1 MLRERCVEEIPV
13 HKEKLIIFDKHKR
26 KDKIGIF
33 KSTEIKYKYYIHDT
47 IKFRIFFCINE
58 SKIQNG
64 TQSRKI
70 GWKIR

>member
-33 KSTEIKYKYYIHDT
+33 KSTEINIIFV
-47 IKFRIFFCINE
+47 IK
-58 SKIQNG
+58 
-64 TQSRKI
+64 
-70 GWKIR
+70 

>member
-1 MLRERCVEEIPV
+1 M

-58 SKIQNG
+58 NK
-64 TQSRKI
+64 
-70 GWKIR
+70 